1 MDWHADLAEEATMAD
16 ITRGAEVVWNGSLI
30 HGDGSLSLR
39 TGILSS
45 VPVSWPARTE
55 GPAGKTSP
63 EELIAGAHATC
74 YAMALANE
82 LAQGGHPAE
91 SLRVSAEVTANL
103 STGGLRITKSALT
116 VRGRVPG
123 LGASDFTEWA
133 HKGEEAC
140 PVSNALRGNV
150 EITVDAAIE

>member
-1 MDWHADLAEEATMAD
+1 MAD
-16 ITRGAEVVWNGSLI
+16 ITRGAEVVWNGSLVE
-30 HGDGSLSLR
+30 GNGSLSLR

-55 GPAGKTSP
+55 APDGKTSP
-63 EELIAGAHATC
+63 EELIAGAHASC
-74 YAMALANE
+74 YAMALAHE
-82 LAQGGHPAE
+82 LAQGGHPPE

-103 STGGLRITKSALT
+103 STQGLRVTKSALT

-123 LGASDFTEWA
+123 IEASAFPEWA
-133 HKGEEAC
+133 RKGEQAC

-150 EITVDAAIE
+150 EISVDAALE